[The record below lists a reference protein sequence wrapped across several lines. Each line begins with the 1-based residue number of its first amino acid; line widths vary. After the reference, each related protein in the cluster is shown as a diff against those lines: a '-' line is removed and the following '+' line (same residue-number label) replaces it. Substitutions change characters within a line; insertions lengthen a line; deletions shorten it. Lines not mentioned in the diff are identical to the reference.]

1 MKFLFD
7 IFPVI
12 LFFAAFKGAEYFPD
26 GALSLASSFMGD
38 GVTATTAPVFIATV
52 TAILAT
58 ILQVGWLKLKGAKV
72 EAYAL
77 DQPRCHRGFRRP
89 YAVA

>member
-58 ILQVGWLKLKGAKV
+58 ILQVGWLKQRRQSR
-72 EAYAL
+72 AYAL

>member
-58 ILQVGWLKLKGAKV
+58 ILQVGWLKYCLWHC
-72 EAYAL
+72 L
-77 DQPRCHRGFRRP
+77 FMRGLLTI
-89 YAVA
+89 VLLLLQQK